1 MPSLLEQIPDIT
13 GIVDLAAGES
23 GKLSTITQSLSNF
36 PFDDIQSLVG
46 DIGGVSLPDLVPM
59 LDQLPTNLD
68 ELTNQIVSDPSALL
82 AGLSS
87 ALDDIQSTFGDQ
99 LLGQITPIMDQ
110 LGPLKDLAAM
120 ETLFTQPI
128 AQLSPVFG
136 QLTDFDAF
144 GSQNPTQLLDTL
156 SGAMDALPSLNEL
169 PYASDLKTVLDT
181 FKAWGG
187 FTPEN
192 LGGFVRDTLSHLH
205 DDFSALSDGL
215 QDELEHL
222 QSAATV
228 PSVEAIGAELQQI
241 QAQLATLQGIDFS
254 QADQLAAATAAA
266 EQLQASLNNYASLLT
281 GAIGQVTSG
290 LQAFSPDALLNK
302 LYDLFF
308 ALQRVADLEE
318 TQNPIETLLNSV
330 GQMIEQID
338 GEEILTPLQETLDRL
353 TGFLDQIDLSQ
364 IQEPIF
370 QAAEQITQAADELE
384 QLQTEVVLTIKGLFD
399 EVGGAIDA
407 INTEAIQQAFQDLLQ
422 TFDQQLS
429 PLKDALGALAQS
441 VNGLVESLGESL
453 EDIDLPALI
462 GELQGAI
469 TQIQGLLQDP
479 AVTSALDTITSNLDE
494 IMGELEAI
502 SFAPVFDEVLAQ
514 IDDVRQKLSE
524 IDTSSLNE
532 MLRMALKAA
541 LEVVKAVDF
550 QGDIVDPMTEE
561 FNSVAEIPQQL
572 LSDAV
577 SSFGSLLA
585 EIEAFEP
592 SLLVGSALEEPI
604 ETLKTEMALIKPS
617 QALAPVQEQY
627 DAFLVR
633 LEDLA
638 PSQLLAPLEEFR
650 QELASIIESASS
662 LDILA
667 PLEELLGQLHEM
679 VESIDMDAWMTEL
692 EDYTSKA
699 SSLFEGFPLT
709 EALSDVPEVEV
720 KLSELIT
727 GLDPDAITNSVL
739 GVIDPVLDL
748 LDQIDLG
755 PVSAIVTDL
764 VGLLD
769 QIQASQVSQTLE
781 DGFAALGTALD
792 QLDVTAAVTNLAA
805 DWRGVRDALAAVT
818 PPPELQSQYEA
829 LSTLI
834 EASNPATVLT
844 PVATSVTDLR
854 TRVETSQQQATS
866 AVQPLAGPLDQA
878 VASLRGLFPEQ
889 LTTTFLKDTIREA
902 ISSAFLE
909 PLRKLLN
916 IVKDKA
922 EVLTGLL
929 QTVES
934 SLEKAKSAVKVI
946 LNPLSMLEP
955 IKTAVDNLKQKLL
968 AFNFSFLQEE
978 IQAAVQAVADK
989 IDDLDLTELLA
1000 PLDAT
1005 YQSFIDD
1012 LQSLFSEEVVA
1023 GLDQLYDEKIGSIVE
1038 GFELEDLLA
1047 PVDGVYQDALEA
1059 LEPLSVEVLL
1069 KPVQDKMDALSG
1081 ELTSGFQRTGQAF
1094 EQMLSV
1100 IPV

>member
-1 MPSLLEQIPDIT
+1 MPTLLEQIPDIS
-13 GIVDLAAGES
+13 GITDLLTSEAGNIAGVTAA
-23 GKLSTITQSLSNF
+23 LADF
-36 PFDDIQSLVG
+36 PFDDVQSLVG
-46 DIGGVSLPDLVPM
+46 DLGSTGLPDLVP
-59 LDQLPTNLD
+59 LLNQFPINLD
-68 ELTNQIVSDPSALL
+68 ELTSQITSDPSALL
-82 AGLSS
+82 TGLEDS
-87 ALDDIQSTFGDQ
+87 LGDIQGIFDDQ
-99 LLGQITPIMDQ
+99 FLGQITPILDQ
-110 LGPLKDLAAM
+110 LSPLKDLAAM

-128 AQLSPVFG
+128 AQLSPILG

-144 GSQNPTQLLDTL
+144 RSQDPGQLLDTL
-156 SGAMDALPSLNEL
+156 SGTMDALPSLTEL
-169 PYASDLKTVLDT
+169 PYASDLKTALDT
-181 FKAWGG
+181 FRAWGD

-192 LGGFVRDTLSHLH
+192 LGGFVCDTLSHLH
-205 DDFSALSDGL
+205 NDFSALNDGL
-215 QDELEHL
+215 QAELQRL

-228 PSVEAIGAELQQI
+228 PSMEAIGAELQQV
-241 QAQLATLQGIDFS
+241 QAQLTTLQGIDFS
-254 QADQLAAATAAA
+254 QADQLAAATEAA

-281 GAIGQVTSG
+281 EAVGQVTSG

-308 ALQRVADLEE
+308 ALQQVADLEE

-364 IQEPIF
+364 IQEPIL

-407 INTEAIQQAFQDLLQ
+407 IDTETIQQAFQDLLQ

-429 PLKDALGALAQS
+429 PLKNALGALAQS
-441 VNGLVESLGESL
+441 VSGLIESLGDSL
-453 EDIDLPALI
+453 EGVDLDALL
-462 GELQGAI
+462 GELQGTI
-469 TQIQGLLQDP
+469 TQIQDLLQDP
-479 AVTSALDTITSNLDE
+479 AVTSVLDTIKSNLDT
-494 IMGELEAI
+494 MTVELEAI
-502 SFAPVFDEVLAQ
+502 SFVPVFDEVLAQ

-532 MLRMALKAA
+532 MLRIALKAA

-550 QGDIVDPMTEE
+550 QGDIVDPMIEE
-561 FNSVAEIPQQL
+561 FNGVAEIPQQL
-572 LSDAV
+572 LSEAV
-577 SSFGSLLA
+577 SSFGLLLA
-585 EIEAFEP
+585 KIEAFEP
-592 SLLVGSALEEPI
+592 SLLVGSVLEEPI
-604 ETLKTEMALIKPS
+604 ETLKTGMASIKPS
-617 QALAPVQEQY
+617 QALAPVQEHY
-627 DAFLVR
+627 DAFLAR

-650 QELASIIESASS
+650 QELTSIIGSVSS

-679 VESIDMDAWMTEL
+679 VESIDMDAWMAEL
-692 EDYTSKA
+692 EEYTTKA

-709 EALSDVPEVEV
+709 EALSDVPEVEA

-727 GLDPDAITNSVL
+727 SLDPDAITNSVL

-748 LDQIDLG
+748 FDQIDLG
-755 PVSAIVTDL
+755 PVSAIVADL
-764 VGLLD
+764 VSLLD
-769 QIQASQVSQTLE
+769 QMQASQVSQTLE
-781 DGFAALGTALD
+781 DGFAALGAALG

-805 DWRGVRDALAAVT
+805 DWRGVRDALAVVT

-829 LSTLI
+829 LSALI
-834 EASNPATVLT
+834 EATNPATVLT

-854 TRVETSQQQATS
+854 THVETSQQQATS
-866 AVQPLAGPLDQA
+866 AMQPLAEPFDQA

-902 ISSAFLE
+902 ISNAFLE

-916 IVKDKA
+916 TIKDKA

-934 SLEKAKSAVKVI
+934 GLEKATSAVKVI

-955 IKTAVDNLKQKLL
+955 IKTAVDNLKHKLL

-989 IDDLDLTELLA
+989 IDELDLTELLA
-1000 PLDAT
+1000 PLDAS

-1012 LQSLFSEEVVA
+1012 LRSLFSEEVVA

-1069 KPVQDKMDALSG
+1069 KPVQDKMGALSG

-1094 EQMLSV
+1094 EQMLSA